1 MPNKTRGNRRIT
13 QHLLKKNAKQKAKRK
28 CDKTKKQKYPK
39 RKTTKP
45 DKKYLSKILNKSC
58 KKK

>member
-1 MPNKTRGNRRIT
+1 MPNKTRGNRRIPR
-13 QHLLKKNAKQKAKRK
+13 HLFKKKNAKQKAKRK

-45 DKKYLSKILNKSC
+45 EKKNT
-58 KKK
+58 